1 MSFFVKLAISLFSLQ
16 VLTAEAVLSAE
27 PQIRDIGALCGF
39 EPGMVLQESFVAARR
54 SRSTAR
60 LMVCVPKA
68 VACAR
73 SSDLEFG
80 PWMYR
85 KNMGSDLIL
94 LCVSQP
100 VFVLNLKGDCLVN
113 HTSSGSIRVVVS
125 ILQILLFALTRIVA
139 NESQGIKGK
148 ENQVTISTT
157 VLVTALLHTFVGTVA
172 AIPSEPLIIY
182 CKGPGDVTSVLTVTF
197 VATTQIW
204 LSSLLRLEIE
214 DNDEIVS
221 DLNLHADADG
231 TERLRGFACI
241 GLKLEVSKLKKEF
254 HASSR
259 KAPASSSSSFTQTP
273 LNPHEANS
281 QSNQNTES
289 AEDIYYEKLAFNHD
303 ISVHYH
309 KLCSEAYRNRF
320 KMAQGIADMA
330 LIHDILNTNT
340 SSAPDC
346 KVEGKIMKP
355 EIPKRNTSL
364 YSSDN
369 PLIHSTP
376 ATPLD
381 LLTAH
386 EETQVPHPLKTPAKK
401 PCLKRTPAHGNPQML
416 SSTSNA
422 PNSQATSVV
431 TIISDDEEEDED
443 ITISEPVKKPM
454 AEKPD
459 MLKELN
465 DCRRKLSAALGR
477 LPDEILP
484 MRTLKQLSTQSPC
497 DYKEFQAI
505 LADTSDIPER
515 NTNERKAYVAHKW
528 REIGS
533 DFFQICIQYRLKEQI
548 SKASE
553 TYERK
558 GVSGKTVTFRKIIAT
573 HGHSSAKP
581 IDLRQFSFSGNP

>member
-1 MSFFVKLAISLFSLQ
+1 MDSNFKS
-16 VLTAEAVLSAE
+16 
-27 PQIRDIGALCGF
+27 
-39 EPGMVLQESFVAARR
+39 
-54 SRSTAR
+54 
-60 LMVCVPKA
+60 
-68 VACAR
+68 
-73 SSDLEFG
+73 
-80 PWMYR
+80 
-85 KNMGSDLIL
+85 
-94 LCVSQP
+94 
-100 VFVLNLKGDCLVN
+100 
-113 HTSSGSIRVVVS
+113 
-125 ILQILLFALTRIVA
+125 
-139 NESQGIKGK
+139 
-148 ENQVTISTT
+148 
-157 VLVTALLHTFVGTVA
+157 
-172 AIPSEPLIIY
+172 
-182 CKGPGDVTSVLTVTF
+182 
-197 VATTQIW
+197 
-204 LSSLLRLEIE
+204 
-214 DNDEIVS
+214 
-221 DLNLHADADG
+221 
-231 TERLRGFACI
+231 
-241 GLKLEVSKLKKEF
+241 EF

-259 KAPASSSSSFTQTP
+259 KTPASSSSSFTQTP

-289 AEDIYYEKLAFNHD
+289 AEDIYYGKLAFNHD

-320 KMAQGIADMA
+320 KMAHGIADMA
-330 LIHDILNTNT
+330 LIHDILALVDGRIIDMQSTMSLPPNSSSPRKKLKRPAMDDVAPCSTSSQIHLSSHSNTNT
-340 SSAPDC
+340 SSDPDC
-346 KVEGKIMKP
+346 KVEGNPMIP

-401 PCLKRTPAHGNPQML
+401 PCLKRTPAHGNPPML
-416 SSTSNA
+416 ASTSNA

-443 ITISEPVKKPM
+443 ITISEPVKNAM

-484 MRTLKQLSTQSPC
+484 MRTLKQLSIQSPC

-533 DFFQICIQYRLKEQI
+533 DFLQICIQYRLKEQI

-573 HGHSSAKP
+573 HGHSPAKP